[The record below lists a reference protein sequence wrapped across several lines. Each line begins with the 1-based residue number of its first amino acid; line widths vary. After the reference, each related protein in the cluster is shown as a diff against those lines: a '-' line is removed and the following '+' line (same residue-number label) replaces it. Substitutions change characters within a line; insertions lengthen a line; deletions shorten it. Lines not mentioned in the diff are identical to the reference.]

1 MARGGA
7 EGERRQEDGNIL
19 SIGISLSF
27 VISKLSVFTKSEDC
41 VKYGKHDFIYLF
53 LKNPKKNPPQE
64 RTARIKETGRLTE
77 GSKRLFILKA
87 ISWAQKRGSHSQIC
101 CSRSLG
107 GDQLV
112 DSC

>member
-1 MARGGA
+1 VAKLNGFM
-7 EGERRQEDGNIL
+7 QVF
-19 SIGISLSF
+19 ISYSAF
-27 VISKLSVFTKSEDC
+27 SEK
-41 VKYGKHDFIYLF
+41 VFIYLF
-53 LKNPKKNPPQE
+53 LKNPKKKTPQE